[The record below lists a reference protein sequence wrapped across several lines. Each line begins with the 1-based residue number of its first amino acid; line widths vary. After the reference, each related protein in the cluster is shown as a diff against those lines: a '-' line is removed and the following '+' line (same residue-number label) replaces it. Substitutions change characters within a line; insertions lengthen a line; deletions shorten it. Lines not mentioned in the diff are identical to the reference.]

1 MSEYIKREDA
11 IKAFE
16 QWKEPQVLNEQDD
29 VWNRGIDCC
38 INEVKHHV
46 PSADVVEVKH
56 GHWKDAGADLDGEWY
71 YQCSV
76 CGGEAV
82 NGHEYSLC
90 PWCGAKM
97 DGERND
103 GERTIFIDET
113 IDETCGYGE
122 DGESE

>member
-46 PSADVVEVKH
+46 PSADVVEVVRC
-56 GHWKDAGADLDGEWY
+56 KDCKRWRSECQLLDVVHDCLVAPCDFNSRDSFENDYCSYGERKDGE
-71 YQCSV
+71 
-76 CGGEAV
+76 
-82 NGHEYSLC
+82 
-90 PWCGAKM
+90 K
-97 DGERND
+97 
-103 GERTIFIDET
+103 TIFLDET
-113 IDETCGYGE
+113 IDETCGYGK
-122 DGESE
+122 DGERE

>member
-38 INEVKHHV
+38 INEIKHHV
-46 PSADVVEVKH
+46 PSADVVEVVRC
-56 GHWKDAGADLDGEWY
+56 GECEYWNGVKCTLREIFVY
-71 YQCSV
+71 GNDFCS
-76 CGGEAV
+76 
-82 NGHEYSLC
+82 
-90 PWCGAKM
+90 
-97 DGERND
+97 DGERK
-103 GERTIFIDET
+103 
-113 IDETCGYGE
+113 

>member
-46 PSADVVEVKH
+46 PSADVVEVVRCRDCIHCHKISITAQPVSIR
-56 GHWKDAGADLDGEWY
+56 GTMRCNLRGGVVKGNDYCSCGE
-71 YQCSV
+71 
-76 CGGEAV
+76 
-82 NGHEYSLC
+82 HE
-90 PWCGAKM
+90 
-97 DGERND
+97 D

-113 IDETCGYGE
+113 VDETCGYGE